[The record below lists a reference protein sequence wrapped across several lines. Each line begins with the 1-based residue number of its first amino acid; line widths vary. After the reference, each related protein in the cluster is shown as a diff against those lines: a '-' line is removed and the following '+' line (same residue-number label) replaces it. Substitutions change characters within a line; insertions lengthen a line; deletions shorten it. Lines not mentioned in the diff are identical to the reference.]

1 MPLSPNSGAT
11 IRGEKTELPK
21 PIRRVPDIPDSVLH
35 KNLRAALKK
44 HGMSDQAAGAI
55 STIWTNPAA
64 VLPQVE
70 NPQRRRIPGADLLVV
85 SGQVYTAR
93 LAPDPL
99 NPRNADQI
107 NFPLA
112 GSAGAPPATLT
123 PAAEAGVGEM
133 SVRVASR
140 AALVAQLTWAME
152 TTRNQ
157 NLPNPSIADQGI
169 MDPPIGVATTV
180 SYDAEG
186 ENPTAHIFVRE
197 GSTRTSHGLYWLGVN
212 ADEVLFQL
220 PRGAAAMQTHI
231 DKINSYAD
239 KPKNKIDETEKS
251 AVRCA
256 VTDFELIIGVVPD
269 TPGTVDLAQAIKARV
284 AQDHLNPK
292 TPWSDPAKYTTLA
305 EECLLAARA
314 AAVVPSDV
322 EADWLA
328 GRLTQ
333 EEAEQNK
340 IPAFLDDRAARIVH
354 LFTTREPKIHDA
366 VRKPIAL
373 VLAEGELLNGRRRK
387 NVTLRTKLPLGV
399 EMIAREQR
407 GKASEPD
414 LAAFRKTLE
423 SALPPHLSQAN
434 AWKPTRR
441 TPEALFE
448 AALKELENG
457 EAGGPAGTEL
467 WVRAAYVLVKHKAIS
482 GPRHD
487 IGAGS
492 DRRPPADIMQELL
505 ETKRGLH
512 HLRQAVEDDRAGLR
526 PRQVDPQGHPEA
538 SAAGADIYVNNK
550 FLREDLAP
558 KDKEEQE
565 PLDEEAA
572 LEAKYQRWLKDTQGA
587 LRLLADAMRNLGGVK
602 DENGVALIE
611 QRGRAQARLLR
622 DQLKNMLGT
631 AEDWWE
637 AAVDAGPSAA
647 DDGTNEDDGT
657 EDESETA

>member
-21 PIRRVPDIPDSVLH
+21 PVRRVPNIPDSVLH

-99 NPRNADQI
+99 NPRNADRI
-107 NFPLA
+107 NFRLA
-112 GSAGAPPATLT
+112 GNVGAPPVTLT

-140 AALVAQLTWAME
+140 AALAAQLTWTME

-157 NLPNPSIADQGI
+157 NAPKPNIDDQGI

-186 ENPTAHIFVRE
+186 ENPTTHIFVRE
-197 GSTRTSHGLYWLGVN
+197 GSTRTSHGLYRLRVN

-239 KPKNKIDETEKS
+239 KPSKKIEETEKS

-284 AQDHLNPK
+284 AQDHLNTK
-292 TPWSDPAKYTTLA
+292 APWSDPAKYTTLG

-314 AAVVPSDV
+314 AAVVPSDA

-340 IPAFLDDRAARIVH
+340 IPAFLDDRAARIVY
-354 LFTTREPKIHDA
+354 LFTTRERKIHDA

-373 VLAEGELLNGRRRK
+373 VLADGERLNGQRRK
-387 NVTLRTKLPLGV
+387 NVTLSAKLPLGV

-423 SALPPHLSQAN
+423 SALPSHLSQAD

-441 TPEALFE
+441 TPEALFQ

-505 ETKRGLH
+505 ETEHGLH
-512 HLRQAVEDDRAGLR
+512 HLRQAIEDDRAGLR
-526 PRQVDPQGHPEA
+526 PRQVDAQGHPEP
-538 SAAGADIYVNNK
+538 SAAGADMYIDNK

-558 KDKEEQE
+558 KDKEKQE
-565 PLDEEAA
+565 PLDAEAA
-572 LEAKYQRWLKDTQGA
+572 LEAKYQRWLTDTQGA

-637 AAVDAGPSAA
+637 AAVDAGTLAA

-657 EDESETA
+657 GDESETA